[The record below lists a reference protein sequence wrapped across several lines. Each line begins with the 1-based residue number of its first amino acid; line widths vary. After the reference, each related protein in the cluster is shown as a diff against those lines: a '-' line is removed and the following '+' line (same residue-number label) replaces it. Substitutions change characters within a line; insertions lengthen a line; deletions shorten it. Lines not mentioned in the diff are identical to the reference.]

1 MNKLSKSM
9 LMGLLEQESQIV
21 ALYGGGFKPP
31 TKGHFEVAKQTL
43 EQYPEIDK
51 LYIVIGNGLR
61 DNISPDEAKSTWEIY
76 KNYLSDKVEI
86 VNADSPLTYIKQ
98 YSKDNPNATTYAVLG
113 TRENSEEDSIDYN
126 KRKEF
131 YEKYGNNIK
140 LINITLN
147 SDISGTKARE
157 AAKISQDE
165 FNKYLPDE
173 LNEDELDIIYDYVK
187 SVIKENKPP
196 KPTSPKH
203 NYNDFIKSLTE
214 YMLNK
219 GMNIKPLPKVKFI
232 NNDVENASDF
242 FGKTA
247 YYDPNER
254 LVVLYTNSRHP
265 KDVMR
270 SFCHEMIHHLQNC
283 ENRLTNIST
292 DNTNEDGDLPEI
304 EREAYEKGNMVFRNW
319 EDSVKN
325 LEK

>member
-9 LMGLLEQESQIV
+9 LMGLLEQESQLI

-31 TKGHFEVAKQTL
+31 TKGHFEVAKKTL
-43 EQYPEIDK
+43 EDHPEIDK

-61 DNISPDEAKSTWEIY
+61 DNISPDESKSIWEIY
-76 KNYLSDKVEI
+76 KTYLSDKVEI
-86 VNADSPLTYIKQ
+86 VNTDSPLTYIKQ

-113 TRENSEEDSIDYN
+113 TRENNEEDSIDFN

-131 YEKYGNNIK
+131 YEKYGNNIQ
-140 LINITLN
+140 LINITLP

-187 SVIKENKPP
+187 SVIKEEKIPTPDKP
-196 KPTSPKH
+196 KTD
-203 NYNDFIKSLTE
+203 YNGLIKSLTE
-214 YMLNK
+214 YMINK

-232 NNDVENASDF
+232 NNDVENSSDF

-247 YYDPNER
+247 YYDPNEK
-254 LVVLYTNSRHP
+254 LIVLYTSGRHP
-265 KDVMR
+265 RDIIS
-270 SFCHEMIHHLQNC
+270 SFCHEMIHHIQNI
-283 ENRLTNIST
+283 EGRLHDINTQNILE
-292 DNTNEDGDLPEI
+292 DDKLNEL
-304 EREAYEKGNMVFRNW
+304 EREAYEQGGLIFRQYK
-319 EDSVKN
+319 DFMKRTT
-325 LEK
+325 

>member
-9 LMGLLEQESQIV
+9 LMGLLEQESQLI

-31 TKGHFEVAKQTL
+31 TKGHFEVVKQTL
-43 EQYPEIDK
+43 EKYPELDK

-98 YSKDNPNATTYAVLG
+98 YSKDNPNTTTYAVLG
-113 TRENSEEDSIDYN
+113 VRENNEDDSIDYN

-196 KPTSPKH
+196 KPTSPKP

-247 YYDPNER
+247 YYNPNEK
-254 LVVLYTNSRHP
+254 LIVLYTSGRHP

-270 SFCHEMIHHLQNC
+270 SFCHEIIHHLQNC

>member
-9 LMGLLEQESQIV
+9 LMGLLEQESQLI

-31 TKGHFEVAKQTL
+31 TKGHFEVVKQTL
-43 EQYPEIDK
+43 EKYPELDK

-61 DNISPDEAKSTWEIY
+61 DNISPDESKSIWEIY
-76 KNYLSDKVEI
+76 KTYLSDKVEI
-86 VNADSPLTYIKQ
+86 VNTDSPLTYIKQ

-113 TRENSEEDSIDYN
+113 TRENSEEDSIDFN

-131 YEKYGNNIK
+131 YEKYGNNIQ
-140 LINITLN
+140 LINITLP

-173 LNEDELDIIYDYVK
+173 LNEDELDIVYDYVK
-187 SVIKENKPP
+187 SVIKEEKIPTPDKP
-196 KPTSPKH
+196 KTD
-203 NYNDFIKSLTE
+203 YNGLIKSLIE
-214 YMLNK
+214 YIINR

-247 YYDPNER
+247 YYDPSQREI
-254 LVVLYTNSRHP
+254 VLYVYGRHP
-265 KDVMR
+265 KDVVR
-270 SFCHEMIHHLQNC
+270 SFSHEMIHHIQNL
-283 ENRLTNIST
+283 ENRLGGIETS
-292 DNTNEDGDLPEI
+292 NTNEDWNLL
-304 EREAYEKGNMVFRNW
+304 
-319 EDSVKN
+319 N
-325 LEK
+325 LEKEAYLDGNITFRMWEDTVKNKF

>member
-113 TRENSEEDSIDYN
+113 VRENNEDDSIDYN

-187 SVIKENKPP
+187 SVIKENKPL

-232 NNDVENASDF
+232 NNDIENASDF

>member
-61 DNISPDEAKSTWEIY
+61 DNISPDESKSIWEIY
-76 KNYLSDKVEI
+76 KTYLLDKVEI
-86 VNADSPLTYIKQ
+86 VNTDSPLTYIKQ

-113 TRENSEEDSIDYN
+113 TRENNEDDSIDYN

-147 SDISGTKARE
+147 SGISGTKARE

-196 KPTSPKH
+196 KHTSPKP
-203 NYNDFIKSLTE
+203 NYNDFIKSLIE

-247 YYDPNER
+247 YYDPNEK
-254 LVVLYTNSRHP
+254 LIVLYTSGRHP